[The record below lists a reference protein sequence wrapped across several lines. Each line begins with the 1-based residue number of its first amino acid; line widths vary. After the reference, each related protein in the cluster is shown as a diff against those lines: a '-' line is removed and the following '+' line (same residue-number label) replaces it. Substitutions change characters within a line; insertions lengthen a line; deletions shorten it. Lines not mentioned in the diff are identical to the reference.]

1 MASASLPSM
10 ANVKNQGHYECP
22 NCSGTEYYSSKET
35 TGAYAVTLNN
45 PGPVDTTSIHTLK
58 RTFVRCSNCQVQ
70 MKWIP
75 TAAAIKAKARSTQG
89 RLSYMGFLL
98 GIATP
103 LAFLANLWY
112 LEDSLGISYTTLL
125 NSIEMWILAAICLL
139 FSIGFFASGFVNRK
153 LYKAGSR
160 KK

>member
-1 MASASLPSM
+1 M

-58 RTFVRCSNCQVQ
+58 RTFVRCSDCQVE

-75 TAAAIKAKARSTQG
+75 TAAALKAKARSTQG
-89 RLSYMGFLL
+89 RLSFIGFFLA
-98 GIATP
+98 IATP

-112 LEDSLGISYTTLL
+112 LENSLGISYTTLL
-125 NSIEMWILAAICLL
+125 NSIWIWILAAISLL
-139 FSIGFFASGFVNRK
+139 FSIGFLATGFANRK
-153 LYKAGSR
+153 LYKAGLR